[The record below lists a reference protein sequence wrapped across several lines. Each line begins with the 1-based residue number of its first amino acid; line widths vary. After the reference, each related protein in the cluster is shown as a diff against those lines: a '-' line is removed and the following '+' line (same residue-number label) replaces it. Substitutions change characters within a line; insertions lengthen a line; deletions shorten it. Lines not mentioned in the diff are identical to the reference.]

1 MSRDASRFAG
11 AFPHRRADRMLLCA
25 VLAGAAIALGGCG
38 DTADAGSKGGSSPA
52 GGAASAA
59 PVALHLDAGN
69 YSLASSTTTIRGTVG
84 RGSNVMVNGHRASMH
99 GGHWSRTLRL
109 HLGQNRVTV
118 EATLRGH
125 PATRKTITVT
135 REETSAEIEAETRV
149 HETEAEEQQDTASQP
164 TTTAAPPPEEAC
176 TNGTYINSAGNT
188 VCRPEVSPSAPAGAT
203 AECADGTYSF
213 SQSRSGTCSHHGGV
227 ARWL

>member
-1 MSRDASRFAG
+1 
-11 AFPHRRADRMLLCA
+11 MLLCA

-52 GGAASAA
+52 GAAASAA
-59 PVALHLDAGN
+59 LVALHLDTGN
-69 YSLASSTTTIRGTVG
+69 YSLASSTTTIRGTVA
-84 RGSNVMVNGHRASMH
+84 RGSNVTVNRHRASMH
-99 GGHWSRTLRL
+99 GGHWGRTLHL

-125 PATRKTITVT
+125 SATRKTITVI
-135 REETSAEIEAETRV
+135 REETSAEIEAKTRV

-176 TNGTYINSAGNT
+176 TNGTYVNAAGNT
-188 VCRPEVSPSAPAGAT
+188 VCRPEASPSAPAGAT